1 MIYRFT
7 IISDEVD
14 DFVREIQIDPE
25 ATFFDFHEAILKSV
39 GYTNDQMTSFFICDD
54 DWEKEK
60 EITLE
65 EMDDNPEMDSWV
77 MKDTTI
83 SELVEDEKQKLLYVF
98 DYMTERCFFIE
109 LSEII
114 TGKEM
119 TGAKCT
125 KKSGDA
131 PKQTIDFEE
140 MAAASSS
147 LDLDENFYGDQD
159 FDMEDFD
166 DGTAVGAGAACV
178 FDDCPFEHPVRDDTS
193 LAVALC
199 PELQSRAGY
208 DFPFESLARFLR
220 RLFRE
225 DGILAV
231 AVAKTGCE

>member
-7 IISDEVD
+7 VISDEID

-25 ATFFDFHEAILKSV
+25 ATFFDFHEVILKSV

-60 EITLE
+60 EVTLE

-77 MKDTTI
+77 MKDTAI
-83 SELVEDEKQKLLYVF
+83 NELVEDEKQKLLYVF

-119 TGAKCT
+119 DGAKCT
-125 KKSGDA
+125 KKIGDA
-131 PKQTIDFEE
+131 PKQIVNFEE
-140 MAAASSS
+140 MTVIGGS

-166 DGTAVGAGAACV
+166 QEGFDIGADASTPTYEEEK
-178 FDDCPFEHPVRDDTS
+178 F
-193 LAVALC
+193 
-199 PELQSRAGY
+199 
-208 DFPFESLARFLR
+208 
-220 RLFRE
+220 
-225 DGILAV
+225 
-231 AVAKTGCE
+231 

>member
-25 ATFFDFHEAILKSV
+25 ATFFDFHEAILKSA
-39 GYTNDQMTSFFICDD
+39 GYTNDQMTSFFM
-54 DWEKEK
+54 KE
-60 EITLE
+60 
-65 EMDDNPEMDSWV
+65 
-77 MKDTTI
+77 TTI

-114 TGKEM
+114 TGKNM

-125 KKSGDA
+125 KKSGEA
-131 PKQTIDFEE
+131 PKQTVDFEE
-140 MAAASSS
+140 MAASGGS

-166 DGTAVGAGAACV
+166 QEG
-178 FDDCPFEHPVRDDTS
+178 FDIGGDTGS
-193 LAVALC
+193 
-199 PELQSRAGY
+199 PY
-208 DFPFESLARFLR
+208 D
-220 RLFRE
+220 E
-225 DGILAV
+225 D
-231 AVAKTGCE
+231 KY

>member
-1 MIYRFT
+1 MFSKHPPFLWNKPSHLICNLSVFYYFYAINKTVTTMIYRFT

-25 ATFFDFHEAILKSV
+25 ATFFDLHEAILKAAN
-39 GYTNDQMTSFFICDD
+39 YTNDQMTSFFICDD

-166 DGTAVGAGAACV
+166 QEG
-178 FDDCPFEHPVRDDTS
+178 FDIGGNASSSYEEEKF
-193 LAVALC
+193 
-199 PELQSRAGY
+199 
-208 DFPFESLARFLR
+208 
-220 RLFRE
+220 
-225 DGILAV
+225 
-231 AVAKTGCE
+231 